1 MKNYLLT
8 AAFMLSINA
17 NASIEGTFYCSGT
30 DKEHPG
36 VIYKG
41 IMTIKKTG
49 QTYSVKSFYS
59 DNVSSIGTGIYNKAK
74 HHFVYVFVNPKNT
87 KETGIAS
94 MEVSKNYTMTAD
106 WTYLNQTLI
115 GRSYCSKKY
124 QTTGN
129 K

>member
-8 AAFMLSINA
+8 AAFMLSLNA
-17 NASIEGTFYCSGT
+17 NASIEGTYNCSGT

-49 QTYSVKSFYS
+49 ETYSVKSSYS
-59 DNVSSIGTGIYNKAK
+59 DNVSSIGTGIYNQAK
-74 HHFVYVFVNPKNT
+74 HHFVFVNPQNR

-94 MEVSKNYTMTAD
+94 MRVSKNHTMTAD

-115 GRSYCSKKY
+115 LF
-124 QTTGN
+124 
-129 K
+129 

>member
-1 MKNYLLT
+1 
-8 AAFMLSINA
+8 MLSLNA
-17 NASIEGTFYCSGT
+17 DASIEGTFNCSGT

-49 QTYSVKSFYS
+49 QTYSVKSSYS

-74 HHFVYVFVNPKNT
+74 HHFVFVFVNPKNIQ
-87 KETGIAS
+87 ETGIAS
-94 MEVSKNYTMTAD
+94 MEVSKNDTMTSD
-106 WTYLNQTLI
+106 WAYLNQTVI
-115 GRSYCSKKY
+115 GQSSCSKKN
-124 QTTGN
+124 QTTGY